1 MLTFQNKTCRRGKLP
16 RITIKWRIFL
26 AKTAKLPC
34 FTFGMEF
41 AIFALE
47 KCILRKICK
56 TEVPR
61 AIFRRTIKQER
72 IEMAEDLNQQEPT
85 AEEKAKFE
93 NDVLKAAEDAM
104 KMDGSTGSP
113 SENKADAQAEEKV
126 AEPSDAPAENAA
138 DAAEQPADAAAEQP
152 AEDPTAALKAA
163 LADANDRNLRLMAEF
178 DNYRRRTA
186 KEQLELIE
194 TANGKLLEKL
204 SEVQDNF
211 ERAFASENKAQ
222 DLEAFE
228 KGMQMIYNQFAKIL
242 TDAGLEQIDPTG
254 AEFDPN
260 MHEALMQQPSET
272 VPEGHVVT
280 VFQKGYKLKNK
291 ILKTAKVIVS
301 SGK

>member
-1 MLTFQNKTCRRGKLP
+1 
-16 RITIKWRIFL
+16 
-26 AKTAKLPC
+26 
-34 FTFGMEF
+34 
-41 AIFALE
+41 
-47 KCILRKICK
+47 
-56 TEVPR
+56 
-61 AIFRRTIKQER
+61 
-72 IEMAEDLNQQEPT
+72 MAEDLNQQEPT

-93 NDVLKAAEDAM
+93 NDVLKAAQDAM
-104 KMDGSTGSP
+104 KM
-113 SENKADAQAEEKV
+113 EAEANNADA
-126 AEPSDAPAENAA
+126 SDQGAGDAQEHPAENADA
-138 DAAEQPADAAAEQP
+138 AAEQPADAAEQP
-152 AEDPTAALKAA
+152 AEPAAEDPTAALKAA

>member
-1 MLTFQNKTCRRGKLP
+1 
-16 RITIKWRIFL
+16 
-26 AKTAKLPC
+26 
-34 FTFGMEF
+34 
-41 AIFALE
+41 
-47 KCILRKICK
+47 
-56 TEVPR
+56 
-61 AIFRRTIKQER
+61 
-72 IEMAEDLNQQEPT
+72 MAEDLNEQEPT

-93 NDVLKAAEDAM
+93 QDVLKAAEDAM
-104 KMDGSTGSP
+104 KM
-113 SENKADAQAEEKV
+113 EAEANKADAAG
-126 AEPSDAPAENAA
+126 ADAQA
-138 DAAEQPADAAAEQP
+138 DAAEQPAEAAADANAAAEQP
-152 AEDPTAALKAA
+152 AEQESTESAEEVLKAE
-163 LADANDRNLRLMAEF
+163 LAAANDRNLRLMAEF
-178 DNYRRRTA
+178 DNFRRRSA

-211 ERAFASENKAQ
+211 ERAFASENKAK

-242 TDAGLEQIDPTG
+242 TDAGLEQVDPTG

>member
-1 MLTFQNKTCRRGKLP
+1 
-16 RITIKWRIFL
+16 
-26 AKTAKLPC
+26 
-34 FTFGMEF
+34 
-41 AIFALE
+41 
-47 KCILRKICK
+47 
-56 TEVPR
+56 
-61 AIFRRTIKQER
+61 
-72 IEMAEDLNQQEPT
+72 MAEDKNEQEPT

-93 NDVLKAAEDAM
+93 QDVLKAAEDAM
-104 KMDGSTGSP
+104 KM
-113 SENKADAQAEEKV
+113 EAEANKADEAQAE
-126 AEPSDAPAENAA
+126 
-138 DAAEQPADAAAEQP
+138 AAAEQP
-152 AEDPTAALKAA
+152 AETADQPADQAPESSESAEDVLKAE
-163 LADANDRNLRLMAEF
+163 LAAANDRNLRLMAEF
-178 DNYRRRTA
+178 DNFRRRSA

-260 MHEALMQQPSET
+260 CHEALMQQPSET

>member
-1 MLTFQNKTCRRGKLP
+1 
-16 RITIKWRIFL
+16 
-26 AKTAKLPC
+26 
-34 FTFGMEF
+34 
-41 AIFALE
+41 
-47 KCILRKICK
+47 
-56 TEVPR
+56 
-61 AIFRRTIKQER
+61 
-72 IEMAEDLNQQEPT
+72 MAEDLNQQQPT

-93 NDVLKAAEDAM
+93 ADVLKAAEDAM
-104 KMDGSTGSP
+104 KLDENLETKDESGSDEKS
-113 SENKADAQAEEKV
+113 SDSSADASADTSAEQL
-126 AEPSDAPAENAA
+126 AESAA
-138 DAAEQPADAAAEQP
+138 DASASSATE
-152 AEDPTAALKAA
+152 TAALKTA

-178 DNYRRRTA
+178 DNFRRRSA
-186 KEQLELIE
+186 KEQLDIIE

-211 ERAFASENKAQ
+211 ERAFASENKAK

-242 TDAGLEQIDPTG
+242 SDAGLEQIDPTG

-272 VPEGHVVT
+272 IPEGHVVT

>member
-1 MLTFQNKTCRRGKLP
+1 
-16 RITIKWRIFL
+16 
-26 AKTAKLPC
+26 
-34 FTFGMEF
+34 
-41 AIFALE
+41 
-47 KCILRKICK
+47 
-56 TEVPR
+56 
-61 AIFRRTIKQER
+61 
-72 IEMAEDLNQQEPT
+72 MAEDLNQQEPT

-93 NDVLKAAEDAM
+93 QDVLKAAEEAM
-104 KMDGSTGSP
+104 KMDGSTSSP
-113 SENKADAQAEEKV
+113 TGDKGPE
-126 AEPSDAPAENAA
+126 PAEGTSS
-138 DAAEQPADAAAEQP
+138 AEQPTEAAEKP
-152 AEDPTAALKAA
+152 AEPAEAAPSAEEVLKQQ
-163 LADANDRNLRLMAEF
+163 LADATDRNLRLMAEF

>member
-1 MLTFQNKTCRRGKLP
+1 
-16 RITIKWRIFL
+16 
-26 AKTAKLPC
+26 
-34 FTFGMEF
+34 
-41 AIFALE
+41 
-47 KCILRKICK
+47 
-56 TEVPR
+56 
-61 AIFRRTIKQER
+61 
-72 IEMAEDLNQQEPT
+72 MAEDLNQEPT

-93 NDVLKAAEDAM
+93 QDVLKAAEEAM
-104 KMDGSTGSP
+104 KM
-113 SENKADAQAEEKV
+113 EAEANKADA
-126 AEPSDAPAENAA
+126 NAA
-138 DAAEQPADAAAEQP
+138 DAQADAAAEPAAEAP
-152 AEDPTAALKAA
+152 AEAAQEAPSAEEVLKQQ
-163 LADANDRNLRLMAEF
+163 LAEANDRNLRLMAEF
-178 DNYRRRTA
+178 DNFRRRTA

-260 MHEALMQQPSET
+260 CHEALMQQPSET
-272 VPEGHVVT
+272 IPEGHVVT

>member
-1 MLTFQNKTCRRGKLP
+1 
-16 RITIKWRIFL
+16 
-26 AKTAKLPC
+26 
-34 FTFGMEF
+34 
-41 AIFALE
+41 
-47 KCILRKICK
+47 
-56 TEVPR
+56 
-61 AIFRRTIKQER
+61 
-72 IEMAEDLNQQEPT
+72 MAEDLNEQ
-85 AEEKAKFE
+85 
-93 NDVLKAAEDAM
+93 DVLKAAEDAM
-104 KMDGSTGSP
+104 KM
-113 SENKADAQAEEKV
+113 EAEANKADAQAAGDAQAESGT
-126 AEPSDAPAENAA
+126 EPSAE
-138 DAAEQPADAAAEQP
+138 AAAEQP
-152 AEDPTAALKAA
+152 AEAAAEVDPTEALKQQ

-211 ERAFASENKAQ
+211 ERAFASENKAK

>member
-1 MLTFQNKTCRRGKLP
+1 
-16 RITIKWRIFL
+16 
-26 AKTAKLPC
+26 
-34 FTFGMEF
+34 
-41 AIFALE
+41 
-47 KCILRKICK
+47 
-56 TEVPR
+56 
-61 AIFRRTIKQER
+61 
-72 IEMAEDLNQQEPT
+72 MAEDLNQQEPT

-93 NDVLKAAEDAM
+93 QDVLKAAEEAM
-104 KMDGSTGSP
+104 KM
-113 SENKADAQAEEKV
+113 EAEANKADNAQA
-126 AEPSDAPAENAA
+126 DAST
-138 DAAEQPADAAAEQP
+138 EQP
-152 AEDPTAALKAA
+152 AEAAEKPAESAEAAPSAEEVLKQQ
-163 LADANDRNLRLMAEF
+163 LADATDRNLRLMAEF
-178 DNYRRRTA
+178 DNFRRRSA
-186 KEQLELIE
+186 KEQLDIIE

-211 ERAFASENKAQ
+211 ERAFASENKAK

-242 TDAGLEQIDPTG
+242 SDAGLEQIDPTG

>member
-1 MLTFQNKTCRRGKLP
+1 MLKF
-16 RITIKWRIFL
+16 
-26 AKTAKLPC
+26 PC
-34 FTFGMEF
+34 FTFGIYF
-41 AIFALE
+41 AKFAL
-47 KCILRKICK
+47 KNKNVKQNAHDGQSRK
-56 TEVPR
+56 V
-61 AIFRRTIKQER
+61 
-72 IEMAEDLNQQEPT
+72 IEMAEDLNEQ
-85 AEEKAKFE
+85 
-93 NDVLKAAEDAM
+93 DVLKAAEDAM
-104 KMDGSTGSP
+104 KM
-113 SENKADAQAEEKV
+113 EAEANKDDAQAAGDAQAESGT
-126 AEPSDAPAENAA
+126 EPPAE
-138 DAAEQPADAAAEQP
+138 AAAEQP
-152 AEDPTAALKAA
+152 AEAAAEVDPTEALKQQ

-178 DNYRRRTA
+178 DNFRRRSA

-211 ERAFASENKAQ
+211 ERAFASENKAK

-260 MHEALMQQPSET
+260 CHEALMQQPSET

>member
-1 MLTFQNKTCRRGKLP
+1 
-16 RITIKWRIFL
+16 
-26 AKTAKLPC
+26 
-34 FTFGMEF
+34 
-41 AIFALE
+41 
-47 KCILRKICK
+47 
-56 TEVPR
+56 
-61 AIFRRTIKQER
+61 
-72 IEMAEDLNQQEPT
+72 MAEDLNQQEPT

-93 NDVLKAAEDAM
+93 ADVLKAAEDAM
-104 KMDGSTGSP
+104 KM
-113 SENKADAQAEEKV
+113 EAEANKADAAERHCE
-126 AEPSDAPAENAA
+126 
-138 DAAEQPADAAAEQP
+138 EQGDEAIQKEASTESAEQP
-152 AEDPTAALKAA
+152 AEPAADASTSSATETAALKAA